1 MQLDGLALMDVVGP
15 ICESGDFLAI
25 DRPLP
30 PLQRGD
36 LVAIFT
42 AGAYG
47 MSMASRYNS
56 VPLPAEVLVE
66 GGEVRSIRRRETLD
80 DLIAH
85 ECPA

>member
-1 MQLDGLALMDVVGP
+1 MQQDGLVLMDVVGP

-30 PLQRGD
+30 PVQRGD
-36 LVAIFT
+36 LVAVFT

-66 GGEVRSIRRRETLD
+66 QGTVRTIRRRETWD
-80 DLIAH
+80 DLIEH
-85 ECPA
+85 ERTV